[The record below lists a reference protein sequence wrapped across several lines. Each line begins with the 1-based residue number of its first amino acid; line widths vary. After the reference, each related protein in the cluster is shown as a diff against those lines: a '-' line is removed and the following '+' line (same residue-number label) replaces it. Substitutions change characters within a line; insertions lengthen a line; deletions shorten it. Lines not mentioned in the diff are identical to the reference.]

1 MIDVFASA
9 GFTEVA
15 ITARFECFEGTTKQS
30 TARRYRVVG
39 ANLSAIRAQS

>member
-9 GFTEVA
+9 GFTDVA
-15 ITARFECFEGTTKQS
+15 ITARFECFEGTTKQG

-39 ANLSAIRAQS
+39 ANLSAVRASA